1 MRVSTGEAKAG
12 WPSPKEDGS
21 TGGDEAGPSSSSSA
35 CMPCADGCAYCRDD
49 APCLARDDGPLRL
62 AVLAFQ
68 CMCMLLLFA
77 SMVLVY
83 RFRRN
88 KVQPPPQRR
97 RK

>member
-1 MRVSTGEAKAG
+1 
-12 WPSPKEDGS
+12 
-21 TGGDEAGPSSSSSA
+21 
-35 CMPCADGCAYCRDD
+35 MPCAEGCAYCRDD

-83 RFRRN
+83 RYRRN
-88 KVQPPPQRR
+88 KVQPPTFLLFGN
-97 RK
+97 